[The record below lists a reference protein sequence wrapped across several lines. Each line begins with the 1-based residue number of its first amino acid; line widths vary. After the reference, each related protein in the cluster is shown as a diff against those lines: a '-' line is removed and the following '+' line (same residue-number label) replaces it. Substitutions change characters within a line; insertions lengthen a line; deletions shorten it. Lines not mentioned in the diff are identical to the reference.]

1 MPGRVSRRLDVLFSV
16 AIFVAV
22 SLAGGRI
29 YRLPFD
35 DEIFTL
41 RFVGAPHAHLAH
53 YLLMDAD
60 PTPQLSY
67 VIYYL
72 AMLAGCGQVGWRW
85 LCVGY
90 VAVAISIW
98 HWLTLRNIEASRPVR
113 LLIAILFGMTPLAL
127 GQGDALRWYPML
139 AMMVAVAFALY
150 LTAGERWYLTGIA
163 FGLVG
168 DVSFLAILPL
178 ASVLFHRWV
187 IERKFRPREE
197 AAFLVLGGIVAI
209 PGFLKFHNISSSQDL
224 TLHFTRGVLRRVLE
238 TSLGFFGGATL
249 GASQAWL
256 VGLAVGATVF
266 LGYSA
271 MVSVAGDANASR
283 FCTLLGVSAIFPAI
297 FTLIGFSEPRGY
309 LFLAPMMVA
318 LTAVGVARAISI
330 RPHAV
335 AIAYVALLVVAISVA
350 ANLRSSTT
358 PFKRNA
364 VIPYQEVLDF
374 VTTNQ
379 QGPTTL
385 LTMDAVTG
393 YSLASVPQLCV
404 EEYEVDRSGWR
415 DSSCAP
421 DAATQTV
428 IIVKGDPLNEDE
440 PTWRDKTAAF
450 IGTRKLM
457 AQAHFGYDADASLKS
472 RLTGRHLA
480 PSLLDAEIYR

>member
-1 MPGRVSRRLDVLFSV
+1 MSGRVSRRLDIPLSI

-22 SLAGGRI
+22 SLACGRI

-41 RFVGAPHAHLAH
+41 RFVGAPHANLAN
-53 YLLMDAD
+53 YLLINPD
-60 PTPQLSY
+60 PTPQLTY
-67 VIYYL
+67 IIYYI
-72 AMLAGCGQVGWRW
+72 AMLAGSGAIGWRW

-98 HWLTLRNIEASRPVR
+98 HWLTLRIIEASMPVR
-113 LLIAILFGMTPLAL
+113 VMIAILFGMTPMAL
-127 GQGDALRWYPML
+127 GQGDAIRWYPML
-139 AMMVAVAFALY
+139 AMMVAIAYTLY
-150 LTAGERWYLTGIA
+150 LRSGERWYLTGIA

-178 ASVLFHRWV
+178 ASVLFHRYL
-187 IERKFRPREE
+187 IERKFRFKED
-197 AAFLVLGGIVAI
+197 ATFVILGGVVAI
-209 PGFLKFHNISSSQDL
+209 PGFLKFRTISSSQDL
-224 TLHFTRGVLRRVLE
+224 TLHFTRGVLRRMLE
-238 TSLGFFGGATL
+238 TTLGFFGGATL

-256 VGLAVGATVF
+256 VVLAVAATIF
-266 LGYSA
+266 LGYLAISSTRA
-271 MVSVAGDANASR
+271 DSEASR
-283 FCTLLGVSAIFPAI
+283 FCTLLAVSAIFPAM

-318 LTAVGVARAISI
+318 LTAVGLARAISI
-330 RPHAV
+330 RPQSVAV
-335 AIAYVALLVVAISVA
+335 AYVALLVVAISVA
-350 ANLRSSTT
+350 ANLRSSVT

-364 VIPYQEVLDF
+364 VIPYRDVLSF
-374 VTTNQ
+374 VSSNA

-393 YSLASVPQLCV
+393 YSLAGVPQLCI
-404 EEYEVDRSGWR
+404 EEFEVYRSGWL
-415 DSSCAP
+415 DSSCVP
-421 DAATQTV
+421 DPATQTV
-428 IIVKGDPLNEDE
+428 IIVKGDPLDEDE
-440 PTWRDKTAAF
+440 PHWRDKTEAF
-450 IGTRKLM
+450 IGNRKLI